1 MKTIGAYEAKTHLLK
16 LLDEVAAGEQI
27 TITKHGHPIAML
39 TPLPNKKS
47 ADVSSTIQ
55 ALRALRQEMSLGGL
69 SVREMIEEGRRF

>member
-1 MKTIGAYEAKTHLLK
+1 MKTIGAYEAKTHLPK

-55 ALRALRQEMSLGGL
+55 ALRALRQEMHLGGL
-69 SVREMIEEGRRF
+69 LVREMIEEGRRF